1 MKKLAILLAVLGVFS
16 ASAAWAAGPPPTT
29 EEKAQIEKAVRD
41 YVDGWYE
48 GSVERMERALH
59 PDLAKRSVVALP
71 NGRVLVDS
79 ASGSSMIE
87 LTRVGYGKK
96 MAKPG
101 QKNQV
106 VILDVFRDTAS
117 AKSVSPDYVDY
128 IHLIRIGGQWRIINV
143 LWSPREEKAQAPAP

>member
-1 MKKLAILLAVLGVFS
+1 MKKLAMLLAFLALASFS
-16 ASAAWAAGPPPTT
+16 NARAADPPAAAA
-29 EEKAQIEKAVRD
+29 EKAQVEKAVRD
-41 YVDGWYE
+41 YIDGWYE

-59 PDLAKRSVVALP
+59 PDLAKRSMVALP

-106 VILDVFRDTAS
+106 VVLDVFRDTAS
-117 AKSVSPDYVDY
+117 AKSISPDYVDY
-128 IHLIRIGGQWRIINV
+128 IHLIKVGGQWRIINV